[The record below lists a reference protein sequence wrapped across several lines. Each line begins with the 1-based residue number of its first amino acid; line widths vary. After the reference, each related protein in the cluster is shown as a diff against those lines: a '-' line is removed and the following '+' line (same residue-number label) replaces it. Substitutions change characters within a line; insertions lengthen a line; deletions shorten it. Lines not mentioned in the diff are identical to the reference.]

1 MNNEISMSIK
11 PEWDKIREVRIRTEN
26 FLKSQNLKDN
36 VIDAIIMNTCE
47 LLENAVKYG
56 SFINNTTGITASISI
71 SDSDIIV
78 EVKSPVKDE
87 NDLHF
92 RKLDRLVSWIR
103 GYKNPFE
110 AYTDKIKEIARQSV
124 SDDQSGL
131 GIVRIAYE
139 GKSDVGFFVNE
150 NVISVSAVYHISEP
164 GRCIHAADQ
173 FSM

>member
-78 EVKSPVKDE
+78 EVKSDRGKGSSPAPVKT
-87 NDLHF
+87 
-92 RKLDRLVSWIR
+92 VS
-103 GYKNPFE
+103 GPYLFV
-110 AYTDKIKEIARQSV
+110 KIKNFNTVIFLHNPEYEFRQPGNIFMIAAHA
-124 SDDQSGL
+124 L
-131 GIVRIAYE
+131 G
-139 GKSDVGFFVNE
+139 
-150 NVISVSAVYHISEP
+150 AVYCHNK
-164 GRCIHAADQ
+164 
-173 FSM
+173 